1 MNNELL
7 RLLKKQAHIL
17 IQQTKTTPQETLEFK
32 MKKRM
37 ETFSFYPTIY
47 LSEEGIWF
55 LGVPSFE
62 ATNSVVIITHENSC
76 FSITLQGHWNSK
88 SSEKTIDELNKI
100 LELKTRNDI
109 DLHVEQVKKRNNFD
123 KRLFFIQSWYLQN

>member
-1 MNNELL
+1 
-7 RLLKKQAHIL
+7 
-17 IQQTKTTPQETLEFK
+17 

-62 ATNSVVIITHENSC
+62 ATNSVVNITHENNC
-76 FSITLQGHWNSK
+76 FSIILQEHWNSK

-100 LELKTRNDI
+100 LELKSGNDI

-123 KRLFFIQSWYLQN
+123 RRLFFIQSWYLQN